1 MAYIGNT
8 VQNQGFAPAVD
19 YFNGDG
25 TTVTFTLSRPVA
37 SVAQL
42 TAVIENV
49 IQNPSTAFTVS
60 GSSITFTSAPP
71 SGTNNIWVEYTSL
84 ITTYAALSQDPTVIG
99 DITATGGYSATGDYG
114 NSFVD
119 GVIVD
124 YVTGNARITTG
135 ASDGI
140 TLYNGGTSSRSAL
153 MTINSSGNVGIGTS
167 SPAFPLDVSKSGGAA
182 IRLGQG
188 FNLYNSDN
196 TNNYYMY
203 NSGSSGAGNATLL
216 FVQGGVAERMRID
229 SSGRVTMPYQ
239 PVFYAYDI
247 SGVDFSTS
255 NAVIPMGTSNVNI
268 GSCYNTTT
276 YRFTAPVAGT
286 YLFYFTMR
294 TKGSGSGNQDIQFGF
309 YKNGTLVG
317 GSPVDPAAY
326 GSNIYVAA
334 SLTQPISLAVGDY
347 VEVKTGTVVG
357 AINGTQRYFGGH
369 LLG

>member
-1 MAYIGNT
+1 MST
-8 VQNQGFAPAVD
+8 VPADGSVTPAKLSGGAP
-19 YFNGDG
+19 YWDG
-25 TTVTFTLSRPVA
+25 
-37 SVAQL
+37 
-42 TAVIENV
+42 
-49 IQNPSTAFTVS
+49 
-60 GSSITFTSAPP
+60 
-71 SGTNNIWVEYTSL
+71 
-84 ITTYAALSQDPTVIG
+84 
-99 DITATGGYSATGDYG
+99 
-114 NSFVD
+114 
-119 GVIVD
+119 
-124 YVTGNARITTG
+124 
-135 ASDGI
+135 
-140 TLYNGGTSSRSAL
+140 
-153 MTINSSGNVGIGTS
+153 SGNVGIGTT
-167 SPAFPLDVSKSGGAA
+167 SPTVYGSYKTLEVRGTGGGLLQIGTGATTAA
-182 IRLGQG
+182 YLFQDGTNSG
-188 FNLYNSDN
+188 FNNISN
-196 TNNYYMY
+196 GVMTFGTNN
-203 NSGSSGAGNATLL
+203 T
-216 FVQGGVAERMRID
+216 ERMRID
-229 SSGRVTMPYQ
+229 SSGRVTKPYQ
-239 PVFYAYDI
+239 PVFYAYDT

-255 NAVIPMGTSNVNI
+255 NAVVPMGTSNVNI